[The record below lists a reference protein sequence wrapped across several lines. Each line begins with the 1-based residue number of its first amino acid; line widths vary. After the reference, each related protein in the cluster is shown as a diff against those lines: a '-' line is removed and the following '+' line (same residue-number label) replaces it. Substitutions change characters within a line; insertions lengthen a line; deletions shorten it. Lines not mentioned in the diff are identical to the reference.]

1 MHSAS
6 SAAAFESFSL
16 KGALAVEPEGT
27 MSAPRRY
34 ESVDVLR
41 GIAVAAMVVIN
52 NPGSWTDG
60 YPLLAHS
67 EWNGCTLADLVFPLF
82 LFVVGISI
90 TLSVG
95 ARTDRG
101 ERAATMAAGIVRR
114 AALLFALGLVL
125 NGFPHFDLA
134 ALRIPGVL
142 QRIGLCYL
150 FAGLLVLKTTAHGQ
164 GVVAISLLAAYWML
178 MALVPVPG
186 HGAGI
191 FEEQGNLAGYLD
203 DLVMRGHLYH
213 DGFDPEGMLSTMPAV
228 ATTLFGVL
236 AGRWMTSRRSGSART
251 LGLVAAGCL
260 GLAIGTVMDAWF
272 PINKQLWTSSFAV
285 FTAGAAAVSCGFC
298 YWLIEV
304 KGWRLWAVP
313 FFALGTNALAVYAFS
328 SLVASLLESIHVTSG
343 PGTSDGLRLYL
354 FEHLFLPWAGS
365 QGGSLC
371 FAVVYLMAWL
381 WAMTLLYRRRI
392 FIRI

>member
-1 MHSAS
+1 
-6 SAAAFESFSL
+6 
-16 KGALAVEPEGT
+16 
-27 MSAPRRY
+27 MSAPERY
-34 ESVDVLR
+34 ESIDVLR

-60 YPLLAHS
+60 YPLLVHS

-95 ARTDRG
+95 VRTDRG
-101 ERAATMAAGIVRR
+101 EPATTIAAGIVRR
-114 AALLFALGLVL
+114 AALLFALGLLL

-142 QRIGLCYL
+142 QRIALCYL
-150 FAGLLVLKTTAHGQ
+150 LAGLLVLKATANGQ
-164 GVVAISLLAAYWML
+164 GVAAVSLLAAHWML

-186 HGAGI
+186 YGAGV

-203 DLVMRGHLYH
+203 DLVLRGHLYH

-236 AGRWMTSRRSGSART
+236 AGRWMTSPRSPSART
-251 LGLVAAGCL
+251 RGLVAAGCL
-260 GLAIGTVMDAWF
+260 GLVVGTVMDAWF

-285 FTAGAAAVSCGFC
+285 FTAGTAAVSCGLC

-304 KGWRLWAVP
+304 KGWRRWAAP
-313 FFALGTNALAVYAFS
+313 FFTLGRNALAVYASS

-371 FAVVYLMAWL
+371 FAVAYLMAWL
-381 WAMTLLYRRRI
+381 WAVTLLYRRRI

>member
-1 MHSAS
+1 
-6 SAAAFESFSL
+6 
-16 KGALAVEPEGT
+16 
-27 MSAPRRY
+27 MSAPGRS

-41 GIAVAAMVVIN
+41 GIAVAAMVIVN

-67 EWNGCTLADLVFPLF
+67 EWDGCTLADLVFPLF

-95 ARTDRG
+95 ARRDRG
-101 ERAATMAAGIVRR
+101 EAATTVAPGIIRR
-114 AALLFALGLVL
+114 AALLFALGILL

-134 ALRIPGVL
+134 RLRIPGVL
-142 QRIGLCYL
+142 QRIALCYL
-150 FAGLLVLKTTAHGQ
+150 FAALLVMKTTTKGQ
-164 GVVAISLLAAYWML
+164 GVVAVSLLAAYWML

-186 HGAGI
+186 HGAGV

-203 DLVMRGHLYH
+203 DLVLRGHLYH

-236 AGRWMTSRRSGSART
+236 AGRWMTSPRSGSARS
-251 LGLVAAGCL
+251 LCLVVAGALALVA
-260 GLAIGTVMDAWF
+260 GTVMDAWL
-272 PINKQLWTSSFAV
+272 PINKQLWSSSFAV
-285 FTAGAAAVSCGFC
+285 FAAGAAAVSYGVC
-298 YWLIEV
+298 YWLIDV
-304 KGWRLWAVP
+304 KGVRRWGAP
-313 FFALGTNALAVYAFS
+313 FFALGTNALAVYALS
-328 SLVASLLESIHVTSG
+328 RLVASLLESVHVRSG
-343 PGTSDGLRLYL
+343 PGISDGLRLYL

-371 FAVVYLMAWL
+371 FAIAYLLAWL
-381 WAMTLLYRRRI
+381 SAMTLLYRRRI